1 MVRIIRQ
8 YLNMIKKA
16 CMDYKHPIKVVA
28 LRTGLSPHVI
38 RIWER
43 RYKAV
48 TPDRTPTNRRTYS
61 DGDIDRLILLK
72 HATEAGE
79 SIGQIAGLS
88 DDELRELVNI
98 SVEYP
103 PPAVSVN
110 NSGKT
115 GEYLEQS
122 LKAAM
127 DLDSDDLERILREAS
142 SELTQPVLL
151 EGVLEPLMLK
161 IGDYWREGKLRVV
174 HEHMASA
181 IIRTFLGNMIGAY
194 KPSQSAPILIVTT
207 PSGQNHEFGALMAT
221 ITAFSVGWRA
231 IYLGPNIPSEEIANA
246 VQRVKAD
253 AVALSIIYPADDP
266 RLATELR
273 KLRNMLGD
281 KIEILVGGRSKNG
294 YSEIL
299 EQIGV
304 TMVENLAEL
313 SARLEA
319 IRITT
324 AKARVST

>member
-1 MVRIIRQ
+1 
-8 YLNMIKKA
+8 
-16 CMDYKHPIKVVA
+16 MDYKHPIKVVA

-61 DGDIDRLILLK
+61 DRDIDRLILLK

-88 DDELRELVNI
+88 DDELRELVKI

-103 PPAVSVN
+103 PSAISLN
-110 NSGKT
+110 NKSGKT
-115 GEYLEQS
+115 AEYLERC

-127 DLDSDDLERILREAS
+127 DLDSDDLEKILLAAS

-207 PSGQNHEFGALMAT
+207 PSGQNHEFGALMSA
-221 ITAFSVGWRA
+221 ITAFSAGWRA
-231 IYLGPNIPSEEIANA
+231 VYLGPNIPAEEIANA
-246 VQRVKAD
+246 VQRAKAD

-266 RLATELR
+266 HLATELR

-281 KIEILVGGRSKNG
+281 KIAIFVGGRSKDS

-299 EQIGV
+299 QQIGV
-304 TMVENLAEL
+304 IMVENLAEL
-313 SARLEA
+313 STRLET

-324 AKARVST
+324 AKARASA

>member
-1 MVRIIRQ
+1 
-8 YLNMIKKA
+8 
-16 CMDYKHPIKVVA
+16 MDYKHPIKVVA

-48 TPDRTPTNRRTYS
+48 TPDRTPTNRRAYS
-61 DGDIDRLILLK
+61 DRDIDRLILLK
-72 HATEAGE
+72 HVTEAGE

-103 PPAVSVN
+103 QSAVSVN
-110 NSGKT
+110 NNAGKT
-115 GEYLEQS
+115 GEYLEQC

-127 DLDSDDLERILREAS
+127 DLDSDGLEKILLETS
-142 SELTQPVLL
+142 SELTRPVLL

-194 KPSQSAPILIVTT
+194 KPFQSAPTLIVTT

-221 ITAFSVGWRA
+221 ITAFSAGWRA
-231 IYLGPNIPSEEIANA
+231 VYLGPNIPAEEIANA
-246 VQRVKAD
+246 VQRMKAD
-253 AVALSIIYPADDP
+253 AVALSLIYPADDP

-281 KIEILVGGRSKNG
+281 KITILVGGRSKEG
-294 YSEIL
+294 YGDTL
-299 EQIGV
+299 EQIGAI
-304 TMVENLAEL
+304 TVENLAEL
-313 SARLEA
+313 STRLEA

-324 AKARVST
+324 AKARVNA